1 MATSITTITD
11 TFQKVADSGAWDSIQ
26 VIGTNQVTVFIQ
38 TAGGAAPTITEGF
51 ILRVLDA
58 MLPTTFG
65 DGDIY
70 IKTRATGLVSKIAT
84 YKS

>member
-1 MATSITTITD
+1 MATIIVNITD
-11 TFQKVADSGAWDSIQ
+11 TYTKIADSGAWTSIQ
-26 VIGTNQVTVFIQ
+26 NVGVNQIEVFIQ
-38 TAGGAAPTITEGF
+38 DSGGAAPTTGGF

-70 IKTRATGLVSKIAT
+70 AKTRATGLVSKTAIFEE
-84 YKS
+84 